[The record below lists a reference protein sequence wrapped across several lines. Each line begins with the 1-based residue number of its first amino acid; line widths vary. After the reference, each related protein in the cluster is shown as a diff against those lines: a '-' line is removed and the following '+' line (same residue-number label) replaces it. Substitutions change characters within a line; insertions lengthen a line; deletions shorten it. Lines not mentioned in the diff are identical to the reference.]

1 MGSTGQ
7 WSSRDRLSKECQ
19 WLWRDR
25 LSNERQ
31 WLWRDRWPSK
41 EGQWLSRV
49 RWPSK
54 EGQWFT
60 RVRLSKE
67 DWRVRLSKEG
77 QRLSSRIIGVF
88 CEDLRLDNA
97 CCIVHSGSR
106 TGSRPSPSPPAFALP
121 VST

>member
-31 WLWRDRWPSK
+31 WLSRDRWPSK
-41 EGQWLSRV
+41 EGQWLS
-49 RWPSK
+49 
-54 EGQWFT
+54 

-77 QRLSSRIIGVF
+77 QRFSSRIIGVF

-97 CCIVHSGSR
+97 CCIGHSGSR